1 MRLGVRATFALALAA
16 LLAVAGVFAGV
27 VVSRLVSDEAVRL
40 VAEQQRR
47 RADPLAAQVELK
59 CPGPQCVEH
68 LDALRAQSEDIMAL
82 ARLDPQFAAESS
94 PPDPAASRD
103 PLVVA
108 AFQVRRMQAET
119 RGDDEALTQVVAV
132 PVQRADGQ
140 RSAVRLVFDLSPAR
154 AAVLDR
160 ERTVALLLLFDFV
173 AVLAFGIFLGG
184 RVLVSPL
191 ERLTRAVQA
200 TAARGFAG
208 EADLPPPEGPLEL
221 ARLTTAFG
229 DMLMRLRAQQVELTT
244 QLATLERTRDDLV
257 RSEKVATVGRLA
269 AGIAHEIG
277 NPLSAVQGFVEYL
290 RDTRGAAV
298 ETQRDLL
305 ARMARELERM
315 QATVRQL
322 LDFARPSAGAPRE
335 VAVADVVREA
345 VELVRFQRSVR
356 SVELKVAA
364 IDPTLTVMADPQ
376 RLGQV
381 LVNLLLNAGEALDGQ
396 GTIHLTGRSDPGWV
410 TLEVAD
416 DGPGVPGALRDRLF
430 EPFQT
435 TKPLGTGLGL
445 AVSQRIIEE
454 ARGHLTLETS
464 AGEPGARFVI
474 RLPRVAGVEVEVEER
489 A

>member
-1 MRLGVRATFALALAA
+1 MSAAEAVRLGVRATFALALAG
-16 LLAVAGVFAGV
+16 LLAVAGGFAGV

-40 VAEQQRR
+40 VAEQHRL
-47 RADPLAAQVELK
+47 RAELLATQVELQ
-59 CPGPQCVEH
+59 CPGPQCVAH
-68 LDALRAQSEDIMAL
+68 LETLRAQSEDIIAL
-82 ARLDPQFAAESS
+82 SRLDPQFTAESS

-103 PLVVA
+103 PLVVT
-108 AFQVRRMQAET
+108 AFQVRRMQTET
-119 RGDDEALTQVVAV
+119 RGDDDTLAHVVAV
-132 PVQRADGQ
+132 PMQRADGQ
-140 RSAVRLVFDLSPAR
+140 RSVLRVVFDLTPAR

-208 EADLPPPEGPLEL
+208 EAALPPPEGPLEL

-229 DMLMRLRAQQVELTT
+229 EMLTRLRAQQVELTT
-244 QLATLERTRDDLV
+244 QLSALERTRDDLV

-269 AGIAHEIG
+269 AGVAHEIG
-277 NPLSAVQGFVEYL
+277 NPLSAVQGFVEFL
-290 RDTRGAAV
+290 RDPRGADA

-305 ARMARELERM
+305 TRMARELERM
-315 QATVRQL
+315 QTTVRQL
-322 LDFARPSAGAPRE
+322 LDFARPSAGTPRE
-335 VAVADVVREA
+335 VAVADVVRDA

-356 SVELKVAA
+356 SVRLEVAP
-364 IDPTLTVMADPQ
+364 IDPALTVMADPQ

-381 LVNLLLNAGEALDGQ
+381 LVNLLLNAGEALDGR
-396 GTIHLTGRSDPGWV
+396 GTIRLSAFVDADSVVR
-410 TLEVAD
+410 LEVAD
-416 DGPGVPGALRDRLF
+416 DGPGVPAALRDRLF

-445 AVSQRIIEE
+445 AVSQRLVEE
-454 ARGHLTLETS
+454 AHGRLTFETPS
-464 AGEPGARFVI
+464 GEPGARFVLC
-474 RLPRVAGVEVEVEER
+474 LPRTAK

>member
-1 MRLGVRATFALALAA
+1 
-16 LLAVAGVFAGV
+16 
-27 VVSRLVSDEAVRL
+27 
-40 VAEQQRR
+40 
-47 RADPLAAQVELK
+47 
-59 CPGPQCVEH
+59 
-68 LDALRAQSEDIMAL
+68 
-82 ARLDPQFAAESS
+82 
-94 PPDPAASRD
+94 
-103 PLVVA
+103 
-108 AFQVRRMQAET
+108 
-119 RGDDEALTQVVAV
+119 
-132 PVQRADGQ
+132 
-140 RSAVRLVFDLSPAR
+140 
-154 AAVLDR
+154 
-160 ERTVALLLLFDFV
+160 
-173 AVLAFGIFLGG
+173 
-184 RVLVSPL
+184 
-191 ERLTRAVQA
+191 
-200 TAARGFAG
+200 
-208 EADLPPPEGPLEL
+208 
-221 ARLTTAFG
+221 
-229 DMLMRLRAQQVELTT
+229 
-244 QLATLERTRDDLV
+244 
-257 RSEKVATVGRLA
+257 
-269 AGIAHEIG
+269 
-277 NPLSAVQGFVEYL
+277 
-290 RDTRGAAV
+290 
-298 ETQRDLL
+298 
-305 ARMARELERM
+305 M

-381 LVNLLLNAGEALDGQ
+381 LVNLLLNAGEALDGR